1 MRWAFTRSSETV
13 KQPVLFYALVWFSHA
28 RGPDTLIGGGK
39 SPFHPRSRCSV
50 SAWVLDLLKKKG
62 WFTGEKV
69 SFLWSTIYP
78 ANFDTFNGLLE
89 LVPSGISPF
98 LVFFWPNEMISYW
111 TLCSLR
117 STSYKIIV
125 PHTQLAIKWFIQM
138 TKTLKTL
145 FFFICYHPFPRQPA
159 VKVQSFEPKG
169 WGYSEGGQIKTNFSL
184 FSFVYVCQ
192 CVRSSSGRVKQ
203 YRRLLLL
210 FVCLFFFEKVWVS
223 GIFCWY
229 NVSQVLY
236 IFYINYWTKQHICA
250 RRKVPGWELRPFL
263 CALWWGI
270 DRQVRDRW

>member
-210 FVCLFFFEKVWVS
+210 FVCFFFFWKSVGIRDFLLIQCKS
-223 GIFCWY
+223 G
-229 NVSQVLY
+229 SLY
-236 IFYINYWTKQHICA
+236 FLHKLLNETAYLRSTKS
-250 RRKVPGWELRPFL
+250 PGVGITAFFVCPMVGNRPTSE
-263 CALWWGI
+263 
-270 DRQVRDRW
+270 R

>member
-210 FVCLFFFEKVWVS
+210 FVCLFFFWKSVGIRDFLLIQCKS
-223 GIFCWY
+223 G
-229 NVSQVLY
+229 SLY
-236 IFYINYWTKQHICA
+236 FLHKLLNETAYLRSTKS
-250 RRKVPGWELRPFL
+250 PGVGITAFFVCPMVGNRPTSE
-263 CALWWGI
+263 
-270 DRQVRDRW
+270 R

>member
-210 FVCLFFFEKVWVS
+210 FVCFFFFWKSVGIRDFLLIQCES
-223 GIFCWY
+223 G
-229 NVSQVLY
+229 SLY
-236 IFYINYWTKQHICA
+236 FLHKLLNETAYLRSTKS
-250 RRKVPGWELRPFL
+250 PGVGITAFFVCPMVGNRPTSE
-263 CALWWGI
+263 
-270 DRQVRDRW
+270 R